1 MWLKAHF
8 RVGNEAINK
17 NPPNSAGQ
25 GSLYAPAAMW
35 AHFGCGSVAQL
46 LTESKWISQG
56 GFSLHSRCIVP
67 SHDGQLTSCSS
78 TGFAKFILNR
88 MWKYQRPEKLNKSSL
103 SIPEWRPMPVKSF
116 TDLTLSVYKL
126 HQRPA
131 WIVSWSLVT
140 KIVVSKVKTPASCQ
154 LFKNRLWKFQLCY
167 QPPANFFQISS
178 GMSNIFLQTNGSRW
192 W

>member
-8 RVGNEAINK
+8 RVGHEAINK

-35 AHFGCGSVAQL
+35 AHSGCGSVTQL
-46 LTESKWISQG
+46 LTESKWTSKG
-56 GFSLHSRCIVP
+56 GFSLHSRCFVP

-88 MWKYQRPEKLNKSSL
+88 MWKYQRPEELNKSSL

-140 KIVVSKVKTPASCQ
+140 KIVVSKVKTPAILPTFQKSALKISTVLSTTGQ
-154 LFKNRLWKFQLCY
+154 LF
-167 QPPANFFQISS
+167 P
-178 GMSNIFLQTNGSRW
+178 NIKRNEQYIPQNQWF
-192 W
+192 